1 MAKGAATMPR
11 VFLGV
16 ALAQLRSD
24 AGISLEAAA
33 KHVGKPRQRLMNL
46 LEGRATFTAEELTTL
61 AKYLGATGD
70 RLSELESLGAEAR
83 KSPTGDPYTDLGP
96 ESWRRV
102 AYLEAKAE
110 SIQAYENGVFPALV
124 QSGEYLTALNEASEG
139 IWLDA
144 APEPARAKRVAARLE
159 RQRSVFDHADSKH
172 IQLYFTEDTF
182 NAGVGSAD
190 VMAAQ
195 CDYIT
200 ELARAYQNL
209 AIRIIPS
216 PVWDNPAHYGAF
228 VLFGFGALLRPIG
241 FLPVIYGPSTYIDK
255 PEDTDRIARAFE
267 RLDQLALS
275 RDDSLAMVAAKS
287 EGFSK

>member
-124 QSGEYLTALNEASEG
+124 QSVGYAEALIRATEG
-139 IWLDA
+139 VWQDELDDQVRAGRA
-144 APEPARAKRVAARLE
+144 AFRLKRQQL
-159 RQRSVFDHADSKH
+159 VFDSAEPKRIS
-172 IQLYFTEDTF
+172 LFFTEDTF
-182 NAGVGSAD
+182 NAGVGSPQVMVEQCQYILDLVSAHENLD
-190 VMAAQ
+190 V
-195 CDYIT
+195 
-200 ELARAYQNL
+200 
-209 AIRIIPS
+209 RIIPTS
-216 PVWDNPAHYGAF
+216 TWDNPAQNGGF
-228 VLFGFGALLRPIG
+228 VLFGFGELLRPIG
-241 FLPVIYGPSTYIDK
+241 FMPVIYGPSTYMDSS
-255 PEDTDRIARAFE
+255 EDTERMARAFA
-267 RLDQLALS
+267 RLGDLALS
-275 RDDSLAMVAAKS
+275 RDDSLKLVSTNRERFHK
-287 EGFSK
+287 